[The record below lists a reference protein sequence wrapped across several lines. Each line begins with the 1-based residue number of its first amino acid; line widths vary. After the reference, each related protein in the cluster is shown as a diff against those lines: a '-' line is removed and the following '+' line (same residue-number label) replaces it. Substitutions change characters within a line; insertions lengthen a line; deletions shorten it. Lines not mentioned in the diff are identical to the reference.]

1 MSCPI
6 CLDDYKGRVKAVACQ
21 YCPSTACRGCHQ
33 RYLLQS
39 YEDPHC
45 LDCKRGWSPE
55 FLAANFPLTFR
66 NDALRKHRR
75 KVLFEREKGL
85 LPAMQ
90 VYVEAKKNIA
100 KYEIEYNEY
109 NMKFRGHGG
118 IYLTY
123 WPLRKAYRDMS
134 DQYDSVKRRIL
145 VLKDDIKSIGD
156 SPELQAQLTEARDK
170 RQTMRPELAA
180 LKIQFEAALAS
191 YNTGRDTL
199 EEIYRRLNDARAV
212 YNGGQGTG
220 AQTQKREFIMKC
232 GADECRGFLSTAYKC
247 GTCETWTCPD
257 CLVVIG
263 LDKTVAHTCAPDAV
277 ESAKTI
283 RAETRPCP
291 KCAARI
297 FKIDGCDQMW
307 CVVEG
312 CNTAFSWNT
321 GQIVT
326 GVVHN
331 PHYYEW
337 LRRQGGGTAPREAG
351 DIPCGGLPGF
361 WPLLQAF
368 RAARILPAESHDI
381 ERIHRMLTEFE
392 GRLAEYP
399 SRMPQLLNKEINVK
413 YLMNEMEEA
422 EWQRQLEFAEAKF
435 NRKREIGQIL
445 QTLVTA
451 GSDLMNQVANRCQ
464 AASNTDLR
472 VTARIW
478 ISDVVMPQLEELRV
492 YTNQC
497 FKDLA
502 VRNHMAVPQV
512 GAEWEWMPIRAI
524 YRKAKT
530 ASAAVSEAA
539 VSEAAVSEA
548 AVSEAAVD
556 EAPPL
561 LMPGTEPDPP
571 LVA

>member
-1 MSCPI
+1 
-6 CLDDYKGRVKAVACQ
+6 
-21 YCPSTACRGCHQ
+21 
-33 RYLLQS
+33 
-39 YEDPHC
+39 
-45 LDCKRGWSPE
+45 
-55 FLAANFPLTFR
+55 
-66 NDALRKHRR
+66 
-75 KVLFEREKGL
+75 
-85 LPAMQ
+85 MQ

-100 KYEIEYNEY
+100 KYEIEYNDY

-134 DQYDSVKRRIL
+134 DQYESIKRRIL
-145 VLKDDIKSIGD
+145 VLKDDIRSIGD
-156 SPELQAQLTEARDK
+156 SPELQEQLAETRAK
-170 RQTMRPELAA
+170 RQTMRVELAP
-180 LKIQFEAALAS
+180 LKIQFEAALVS

-199 EEIYRRLNDARAV
+199 EEIYRRLNDARAI
-212 YNGGQGTG
+212 YHGGQGTAG
-220 AQTQKREFIMKC
+220 QAQKREFIMKC

-257 CLVVIG
+257 CLVVLG

-381 ERIHRMLTEFE
+381 ERIHRMLTDFE

-413 YLMNEMEEA
+413 YLMNDMTEA

-464 AASNTDLR
+464 AAFNTDLR
-472 VTARIW
+472 VTARVW

-502 VRNHMAVPQV
+502 IRNHMAVPQV

-524 YRKAKT
+524 YRKAKAT
-530 ASAAVSEAA
+530 SEAVSEAVSEAA

-548 AVSEAAVD
+548 TQAVSEAAAEAAPDD

-561 LMPGTEPDPP
+561 LMPGTDAA
-571 LVA
+571 LAT